1 MTGQTSSCRQDLS
14 EELTSDLL
22 RHARRRELRKSEQLY
37 ARASAPDALFWL
49 EGGLIRL
56 SVTSESGREA
66 VLGLVTP
73 EQWFGEA
80 SLFAREPRGN
90 DADAVMDST
99 ISVVPAAA
107 VHRIVDQRPDYLL
120 QFLSM
125 IGQRYRDVLDRMD
138 DTVLRPLPARLA
150 RVVLQS
156 CERMLAT
163 LSPTYPIALRFSQEQ
178 AAAMV
183 GASRQSVNRV
193 LKQWEQQGV
202 VQVGYRSLTV
212 LDPGILQ
219 TLQHL

>member
-1 MTGQTSSCRQDLS
+1 M
-14 EELTSDLL
+14 LT
-22 RHARRRELRKSEQLY
+22 HARRREFKKGDRLY
-37 ARASAPDALFWL
+37 SRASGPNALFWL
-49 EGGLIRL
+49 ESGLVRL

-73 EQWFGEA
+73 GQWFGEA

-90 DADAVMDST
+90 DADAVLEST
-99 ISVVPAAA
+99 IAIVPAAA

-120 QFLSM
+120 QFLAM
-125 IGQRYRDVLDRMD
+125 IGQRYRDALDRMD

-156 CERMLAT
+156 CERVLAT
-163 LSPTYPIALRFSQEQ
+163 LSPSNPVALQFSQEQ

-183 GASRQSVNRV
+183 GASRQSINRV
-193 LKQWEQQGV
+193 LKQWERLGV

-212 LDPGILQ
+212 LDPGILRA
-219 TLQHL
+219 LQHQ